1 MLRSLIYFRRRHLA
15 VAAGAAVA
23 CAVLTG
29 ALLVGDSVRTSLRDL
44 ALERLGDTQRA
55 LATDGF
61 VRQDLAAE
69 LEESRGGEARVV
81 PVLLLNGSAV
91 AAGSRARA
99 SGVTLVGF
107 DEGFPGLW
115 PEAEPWPAE
124 ALDSGGLF
132 PPVILNQPLQD
143 QLGVEPGDA
152 VLLSFG
158 RAAEIPRGS
167 LLGRREAGDVL
178 QTLRLTVA
186 AVIPASGPGAFGLT
200 PRQTEPLN
208 AFVPLARLQAAVDR
222 PGRVNALLLAGN
234 ESSGDAAAGLAETL
248 RERLTLEDLQ
258 LRTIAR
264 DGTVSVESERFVLRD
279 ETVTA
284 IEQLA
289 EEELAAEERLTAWR
303 LHSYLANKVRVAGRD
318 DGTLLP
324 YAATAAF
331 ETPPAGFGELILTSG
346 EAAPELG
353 PAQALLNRWA
363 AERLGAAAGDTLE
376 IEYFRVGQGEQLYTE
391 TATLELVGVVEM
403 EGLGADPTLTPEYPG
418 ISDADNIADWDPPF
432 PVELDLVTTE
442 DEAYW
447 DEYRAAPKLFVSAAT
462 GEALWRSRYGSVT
475 ALRLGPVLDG
485 SASEE
490 PSDGPEAAGAETQD
504 VGALE
509 SRLAEELPR
518 RVDLGAFG
526 LTFEPVRAQALTA
539 SQGATDFSQLFLAFS
554 WFLILAAA
562 LLVALLFGLGV
573 EQRAR
578 EIGLLRAVGFAEGAV
593 RRRFLG
599 EGTVVALVG
608 CAVGLAGAVGYSA
621 LLMLGLRTL
630 WLPAVGSQRL
640 FLHVAPAS
648 LITGFVISLVLV
660 VATILLTLRRL
671 RRVSPPALLAG
682 SVEPATSRRR
692 GRAARWLAGLGG
704 ALTVGLLALA
714 LLGDEIP
721 SEALFFGVGAGVLIT
736 GLALFSLWCRATG
749 STALSFGAGGS
760 GTGGSGT
767 GGFGRGGFGGGG
779 WALLAVRNSARSPG
793 RSVLSVTLVA
803 CACFVIVTAAAN
815 RRDPAAID
823 HGKESGTGGY
833 ALVARS
839 DVPLFQNPGD
849 PEARFDLG
857 LPDDEALWEG
867 VEIMALRRLPG
878 DDASCLNLYRPE
890 RPQVL
895 GVPEAFIER
904 GGFHFHALEGGE
916 AVEAPSANPWSILQ
930 QDLGTDPETGAA
942 VIPAVADFESAT
954 WILKKKLGDVIEL
967 PGGRGEPV
975 HLKLV
980 GLLDA
985 SIFQSEML
993 ISEDALLEHFPG
1005 VEGYTDFLVEGP
1017 EGASDEEI
1025 RELATALEAGL
1036 TDFGFDAVETGQRLA
1051 AFKAVQNTYIS
1062 TFQTLGGLGLL
1073 LGTLGLAVVLLRNV
1087 HERRGELAALRAFGF
1102 RRSLLKNLILF
1113 ETVFLLLLGIALGT
1127 VAALVSTFPYLAGG
1141 SGAAIPWGSLTL
1153 TLLAVFLTGA
1163 VACALATRQALRGKL
1178 LEGLKGE

>member
-1 MLRSLIYFRRRHLA
+1 VA
-15 VAAGAAVA
+15 VGAAVA

-29 ALLVGDSVRTSLRDL
+29 ALLVGDSVRSSLRDL
-44 ALERLGDTQRA
+44 ALERLGQTQRA

-69 LEESRGGEARVV
+69 VANELGDEARVV

-91 AAGSRARA
+91 AAASRSRA

-107 DEGFPGLW
+107 EEGFPGLW
-115 PEAEPWPAE
+115 PDSETWPAD
-124 ALDSGGLF
+124 ALDSGGPF
-132 PPVILNQPLQD
+132 PPVILNQPLQQ

-167 LLGRREAGDVL
+167 LLGRREAADVL

-208 AFVPLARLQAAVDR
+208 AYVPLDRLQAALDR
-222 PGRVNALLLAGN
+222 PGRVNALLLAG
-234 ESSGDAAAGLAETL
+234 EGAAGTEASA
-248 RERLTLEDLQ
+248 RLEEALQELVTLEDLQ
-258 LRTIAR
+258 LRTVAR
-264 DGTVSVESERFVLRD
+264 NGTVSVESERFVLRD
-279 ETVTA
+279 ETVA
-284 IEQLA
+284 ALEHFA
-289 EEELAAEERLTAWR
+289 EEQRLTAWR
-303 LHSYLANKVRVAGRD
+303 LHSYLANKVRVAGRE
-318 DGTLLP
+318 DGPLLP

-331 ETPPAGFGELILTSG
+331 ETPPAGFGDLTLVG
-346 EAAPELG
+346 GGPAPELG
-353 PAQALLNRWA
+353 SAQALLNRWA

-391 TATLELVGVVEM
+391 TARLELMGVVEM

-432 PVELDLVTTE
+432 PVDLDLVTTE

-475 ALRLGPVLDG
+475 AVRLG
-485 SASEE
+485 SAASEPQAAFGE
-490 PSDGPEAAGAETQD
+490 DPVAELEA
-504 VGALE
+504 L
-509 SRLAEELPR
+509 LAEELPR

-526 LTFEPVRAQALTA
+526 LTFEPVRAQALAA

-578 EIGLLRAVGFAEGAV
+578 EIGLLRAVGFAEGSV

-599 EGTVVALVG
+599 EGTLVALVG

-621 LLMLGLRTL
+621 LLMLGLRTW
-630 WLPAVGSQRL
+630 WLPAVGSRRL
-640 FLHVAPAS
+640 FLHVAPGS
-648 LITGFVISLVLV
+648 LITGFVIALVLV
-660 VATILLTLRRL
+660 VATILITLRRL

-682 SVEPATSRRR
+682 SVEAPSSRRP
-692 GRAARWLAGLGG
+692 GRLARWLAGFG
-704 ALTVGLLALA
+704 AAMTVGLLALA
-714 LLGDEIP
+714 LLGDELP

-749 STALSFGAGGS
+749 STALRFGVGGAAS
-760 GTGGSGT
+760 K
-767 GGFGRGGFGGGG
+767 
-779 WALLAVRNSARSPG
+779 ALLAIRNSARSPG

-839 DVPLFQNPGD
+839 DVPLFQNPSD

-857 LPDDEALWEG
+857 LPDDPGLWEG
-867 VEIMALRRLPG
+867 VEILSLRRLPG

-895 GVPEAFIER
+895 GVPDSFIER
-904 GGFHFHALEGGE
+904 GGFHFHALQIEEGSE
-916 AVEAPSANPWSILQ
+916 ASPENPWSILQ

-954 WILKKKLGDVIEL
+954 WILKKKLGDLIEL
-967 PGGRGEPV
+967 EGGRGEPV
-975 HLKLV
+975 FLKLV

-985 SIFQSEML
+985 SIFQSEVL
-993 ISEDALLEHFPG
+993 VSEEALLEHFPG
-1005 VEGYTDFLVEGP
+1005 VEGYTDFLVEASGN
-1017 EGASDEEI
+1017 ASDEEV

-1036 TDFGFDAVETGQRLA
+1036 ADFGFDAVETGQRLA

-1113 ETVFLLLLGIALGT
+1113 ETVFLLLLGMALGT
-1127 VAALVSTFPYLAGG
+1127 VAALVSTFPYVAGG

-1153 TLLAVFLTGA
+1153 TLLAVFLTGTL
-1163 VACALATRQALRGKL
+1163 ACALATRQALRGEL